1 MKMRA
6 FLLALLLLAPTASM
20 AALWELDGS
29 GRAFSFFTR
38 GDPMNGDERQAV
50 SFQRLRLEGR
60 LWLGE
65 GWSFE
70 LGADLSSLIGPS
82 GTEVLARAPGTP
94 LRWRDFDGELET
106 GDGYALLADLDR
118 CRLTYEHPRFSVDL
132 GRQAIS
138 LGGAWILPAF
148 DLFAPFPPGAL
159 DTEFRRGVDAL
170 RVGIPYGLTGEL
182 DLMAVAHEDSLKA
195 GTLLAMLRGDARG
208 FSVTLLGGVGY
219 TEPFVGGALAGDLF
233 GAPGYLEAMAR
244 TAEGANETL
253 RLTAGLQR
261 RLMTD
266 LDAGLEYHYSAYGG
280 ETPMAYPSV
289 LASDAFLRGELFLVG
304 RHYLALNT
312 SWQARPLLRL
322 SAFALRNLDDRS
334 TLLQPALLWDF
345 AQEAAVGLGAAYG
358 FGDELRWDFVSP
370 PDPGSEFGMMP
381 DTVFAELRFYF

>member
-1 MKMRA
+1 MKTRA
-6 FLLALLLLAPTASM
+6 FLLALLLLAPTAST
-20 AALWELDGS
+20 AVDWELDGS

-38 GDPMNGDERQAV
+38 GDAGERGAV

-65 GWSFE
+65 GWSLE
-70 LGADLSSLIGPS
+70 LGADLASLIGPD
-82 GTEVLARAPGTP
+82 GTETLAQAPGTP
-94 LRWRDFDGELET
+94 LRWLDFENDLET
-106 GDGYALLADLDR
+106 GAGYALLGDLDR
-118 CRLTYEHPRFSVDL
+118 CLVTLERPRYSVIL

-138 LGGAWILPAF
+138 LGDAWMLPAL

-170 RVGIPYGLTGEL
+170 RLSVPYGLTGEL
-182 DLMAVAHEDSLKA
+182 ELMAVAHEDSLKA
-195 GTLLAMLRGDARG
+195 GTLLALLRGDARG

-219 TEPFVGGALAGDLF
+219 TEPFVGGSVAGDFL
-233 GAPGYLEAMAR
+233 GASGYLEAMAR
-244 TAEGANETL
+244 TGEGSGETL

-289 LASDAFLRGELFLVG
+289 LASDAFARGELFLVG
-304 RHYLALNT
+304 RHYLAGSL

-322 SAFALRNLDDRS
+322 SAFVLHNVDDGS
-334 TLLQPALLWDF
+334 TLLQPALHWDF

-358 FGDELRWDFVSP
+358 FGDEPGWDPPSP
-370 PDPGSEFGMMP
+370 PDPGSEFGLMP